1 MQFIS
6 MDLIGGFHPPPH
18 LDKDTGMLLLLFVCT
33 LATYFVYH

>member
-6 MDLIGGFHPPPH
+6 MDLISEFHPH

-33 LATYFVYH
+33 LAMYFVYH